1 MYIYVDNIYMQ
12 TIASMVYDTSI
23 YFAWILLMD
32 VGGRGGIPST
42 AVDVAVDD
50 DDSGF
55 MKAVTAF
62 EATLRIL
69 LNGLFGIIL
78 LSFDFLL
85 LLLLLLL
92 L

>member
-1 MYIYVDNIYMQ
+1 MDD
-12 TIASMVYDTSI
+12 SSI

-32 VGGRGGIPST
+32 AGGLGGIPT
-42 AVDVAVDD
+42 TVVVVD

-69 LNGLFGIIL
+69 LNGLFGTIL
-78 LSFDFLL
+78 LSFDFFCKLL

>member
-1 MYIYVDNIYMQ
+1 MVD
-12 TIASMVYDTSI
+12 DTSI

-32 VGGRGGIPST
+32 VGGRGGIPSS
-42 AVDVAVDD
+42 AVDVAVDDD